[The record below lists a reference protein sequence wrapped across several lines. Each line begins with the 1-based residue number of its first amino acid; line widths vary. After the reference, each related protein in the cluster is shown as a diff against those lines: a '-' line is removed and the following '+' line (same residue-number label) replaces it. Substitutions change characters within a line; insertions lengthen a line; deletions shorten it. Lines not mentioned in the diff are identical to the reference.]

1 MAIFKCVCDRCKKK
15 ATSFLKMQTE
25 RVGSRIRIKGSYLLC
40 DECAKDF
47 TDRFING
54 YGHEE
59 NIVRS
64 YYKGGDNDA

>member
-1 MAIFKCVCDRCKKK
+1 MSIFGGVCDRCKKK

-25 RVGSRIRIKGSYLLC
+25 RVGSRIRIKGNYLLC

-47 TDRFING
+47 TDSFIDG
-54 YGHEE
+54 YKHEA

-64 YYKGGDNDA
+64 YYKGGDKDA